1 MVALRDAVAK
11 FHGGIVIPETSA
23 KGESQSN
30 GAAESA
36 GRLVRE
42 FTRVFKIQ
50 AEEKAGVEI
59 GGTDP
64 ILHWAV
70 RWAAMVC
77 SRYLV
82 GVDGKTGWERRR
94 GRKCRVPVC
103 LFWEKVRYKEIRKS
117 KNKKH
122 HLETEE
128 REGIWLGHARSS
140 NEVYIGTRNGVVRA
154 YKVKRRDAQSQWD
167 AELIKQMRGTPRQP
181 DPNKPGYSIECQI
194 NFDPES
200 KEPHVEIQTNRPE
213 LDIRRMRITPA
224 ILREF
229 GYTVGCEGCRYK
241 QAGLADGRNH
251 SERCRARIFEALG
264 ETEEGKKI
272 RERETERLNR
282 RMEEA
287 HVALTENS
295 EAPRDAPGDIE
306 MVTPNGPENIACCDA
321 QEHLDLHFFI
331 PHFCHQPSAN
341 CSA

>member
-1 MVALRDAVAK
+1 M
-11 FHGGIVIPETSA
+11 
-23 KGESQSN
+23 
-30 GAAESA
+30 
-36 GRLVRE
+36 RE

-103 LFWEKVRYKEIRKS
+103 LFGENVWYKEIRKS

-154 YKVKRRDAQSQWD
+154 YTVKRRDAQSQWD

-213 LDIRRMRITPA
+213 LDIRRMR
-224 ILREF
+224 
-229 GYTVGCEGCRYK
+229 
-241 QAGLADGRNH
+241 
-251 SERCRARIFEALG
+251 
-264 ETEEGKKI
+264 
-272 RERETERLNR
+272 
-282 RMEEA
+282 
-287 HVALTENS
+287 
-295 EAPRDAPGDIE
+295 
-306 MVTPNGPENIACCDA
+306 
-321 QEHLDLHFFI
+321 
-331 PHFCHQPSAN
+331 
-341 CSA
+341 